1 MRTINNEDIEKAQAN
16 ISEAID
22 RCMTDLLLYSLGEML
37 PDCRQRLFEEIGK
50 LRHTQQLIGE
60 YYVSNNIT

>member
-22 RCMTDLLLYSLGEML
+22 NCMTDLVLYSLGEML
-37 PDCRQRLFEEIGK
+37 PDYRQRLFEEIGK